1 MTNEEKISK
10 LVLVMDKVEKFVS
23 AKMPGSA
30 LFSPELKFIRNEIKD
45 LKSSCNLS

>member
-1 MTNEEKISK
+1 MTIDEKISK

-30 LFSPELKFIRNEIKD
+30 IFNPELKFIRNEIKE
-45 LKSSCNLS
+45 LKAECNIP